1 VLIGRESECARL
13 DELLDRARLG
23 RTAALVIRGEAGIG
37 KTALLDYAVERADGM
52 TVVRALGVESE
63 AELEFSALLE
73 VCWPL
78 RDHLADLSEH
88 QADALRAALGLAPA
102 EAKDRFS
109 VGAGTLSLL
118 AAAAER
124 EPLLIV
130 VDDAQWLDPSSQEAL
145 LFAMRRLRA
154 DRVALLYAAREGEE
168 RTFEAPGV
176 ESLLLGG
183 LSHDAAASLLADAR
197 EHEVDPKV
205 VGRLLEASH
214 GNPLAL
220 IELPGLLSARQLAGT
235 EPLEDPLPA
244 GSAIERAFARR
255 AEALPESSRTALL
268 VAAVSPSNAVETIVG
283 GLEALGLLGEA
294 LGPVEDAGL
303 LQLADGRL
311 RFRHPL
317 VRSAVYHAASA
328 SDRRAAHRALAE
340 ALAGTPQAEARAWH
354 LAGASLGQDE
364 EAAEALAEAAEQ
376 ARRRSGY
383 AAAATALER
392 AARLSPDP
400 AVGLERLA
408 AAADAAW
415 HAGRTEA
422 AGELVAET
430 LAGVTDPRLRA
441 EALRLQGSIEF
452 FAGRSDPAAAALLE
466 ALGLLEDS
474 DPRAAVAVAGDAV
487 NALVRVRRPGDA
499 LETARRARALVPE
512 DGSDVDAEATITLGY
527 ALCFGGSYG
536 ESEPHLRR
544 AVELFRAGAGVP
556 GPLQAGRLSAALG
569 WLGLHEEAHRY
580 LAETVARARAAG
592 AVGSLASLLGS
603 ACWQGLHA
611 SRWNEAYADASEA
624 LELAEEFD
632 QPVIA
637 AQMFGVLTWVSA
649 LRGDEERCRAY
660 YEETERRAA
669 AFGFRLYRL
678 LAQLCLALLD
688 LGAGRVEGAIGRL
701 EEVARHA
708 DERELYVPGVS
719 PQLELAEALVRA
731 NRAGEAEAILTA
743 FDGSELASVPLFEA
757 HAERCRG
764 LLADDD
770 AFERHFEDAVA
781 LHAKAESPF
790 ALARTRLCYGER
802 LRRAG
807 RRVAAREQLRAGLT
821 VCERIGAEPWAERAR
836 GELRASGET
845 LRRREPHEAETLTP
859 QELQIALQV
868 AEGKSNKEVGA
879 ALFLSHKTVEFHLSR
894 IYRKLEIHSRAEL
907 IRLFAVEPDLVSAR

>member
-13 DELLDRARLG
+13 DELIDRARLG

-78 RDHLADLSEH
+78 REYLAELSGH
-88 QADALRAALGLAPA
+88 QADALRAALGLASG
-102 EAKDRFS
+102 EAKDRFA
-109 VGAGTLSLL
+109 VGAATLSLL

-124 EPLLIV
+124 EPLLVAI
-130 VDDAQWLDPSSQEAL
+130 DDAQWLDPSSQEAL

-168 RTFEAPGV
+168 RRFEAPGV
-176 ESLLLGG
+176 DSLFLAG
-183 LSHDAAASLLADAR
+183 LSPDASTSLLADAAGR
-197 EHEVDPKV
+197 PVAPGV
-205 VGRLLEASH
+205 AARLLEASH

-220 IELPGLLSARQLAGT
+220 IELPGLLSERQLVGD

-268 VAAVSPSNAVETIVG
+268 VAAVSPSAAVEAIVG
-283 GLEALGLLGEA
+283 GLEALGLSGEA
-294 LGPVEDAGL
+294 LAPVEDAGL
-303 LQLADGRL
+303 IHVADGRL

-317 VRSAVYHAASA
+317 VRSAVYHAAPA
-328 SDRRAAHRALAE
+328 SDRRAAHGALAE
-340 ALAGTPQAEARAWH
+340 ALAGTPWRETRAWH
-354 LAGASLGQDE
+354 LAGAALGQDE
-364 EAAEALAEAAEQ
+364 EAAAALAEAAEH

-415 HAGRTEA
+415 HAGRTES

-430 LAGVTDPRLRA
+430 LAGVGEGPLRA
-441 EALRLQGSIEF
+441 QALRLQGSIEF
-452 FAGRSDPAAAALLE
+452 FAGRSEQAAAALLE
-466 ALGLLEDS
+466 ALSLLEES
-474 DPRAAVAVAGDAV
+474 DPRTAVAVAGDAV
-487 NALVRVRRPGDA
+487 NALVRVRRRGDA
-499 LETARRARALVPE
+499 LDTARRARALVKE
-512 DGSDVDAEATITLGY
+512 DGSEADAEATITLGY
-527 ALCFGGSYG
+527 ALCFAGSYG
-536 ESEPHLRR
+536 EAEPHLRR
-544 AVELFRAGAGVP
+544 AVELFRAGAAIPV
-556 GPLQAGRLSAALG
+556 PLQAGRLSAALG
-569 WLGLHEEAHRY
+569 WLGIHEEAYRY

-603 ACWQGLHA
+603 TSWQALHA
-611 SRWNEAYADASEA
+611 SHWNEAYADASES
-624 LELAEEFD
+624 LELAKEFD

-637 AQMFGVLTWVSA
+637 AQMYGVLTWVSA
-649 LRGDEERCRAY
+649 LRGDEQHCRAY

-669 AFGFRLYRL
+669 AFGFRLYGL
-678 LAQLCLALLD
+678 LAKLCLAFLD
-688 LGAGRVEGAIGRL
+688 LGAGRVEGAIRHL

-719 PQLELAEALVRA
+719 PQLELAEAFVRA
-731 NRAGEAEAILTA
+731 NRAADAEAILAA
-743 FDGSELASVPLFEA
+743 FERSELSSVPLFGA

-770 AFERHFEDAVA
+770 AFERHFEDAVE
-781 LHAKAESPF
+781 LHATAESPF

-807 RRVAAREQLRAGLT
+807 RRVAAREQLRAGLA

-907 IRLFAVEPDLVSAR
+907 IRLFAVEPDLVSAG